1 MIPARLG
8 SKRVPNKNLR
18 MIDGK
23 PLICYILDTV
33 ISSGKF
39 KKDEIFINSESEIF
53 ESVARSRGVK
63 FYKRDP
69 ALATDS
75 ATNDDFTFDFINQ
88 TGCDIVYQFLPTS
101 PFLTVSDISRFV
113 EKMGSGKIDTLVS
126 VKSEKI
132 ECVFDGKPINF
143 DKMSQTPPSQYLTPV
158 NAYACGMMGWKTSN
172 YLANM
177 DKYKCGYHGGD
188 GDIHFYTV
196 SGFAT
201 VDVDNEEDFQLA
213 EVIARAISKEAYA
226 PQFYGETHSEVDVP
240 SILLKDGVKNNNLH
254 DEFID
259 YYTYVNT
266 SERYLDEITKLY
278 KDIEKM
284 KKGNVLPEV
293 NILDYNGDIKSSAEE
308 FIGSKT
314 FIYFWSQTQMNHYR
328 RTIRRVEELKQQ
340 YPQYRFVGIC
350 IQPYTDMV
358 SQAQNIL
365 NLDLS
370 NQFSFKDF
378 ESSSKDWVL
387 TFLNKTIVTDEKVKI
402 IDGFSNLFT
411 NDIEKIL
418 SSN

>member
-1 MIPARLG
+1 MRNFAMIPARLG

-143 DKMSQTPPSQYLTPV
+143 DKMAQTPPSQYLTPV
-158 NAYACGMMGWKTSN
+158 NAYACGMMAWRSDSFKR
-172 YLANM
+172 NM
-177 DKYKCGYHGGD
+177 GKFNSAYHGAD
-188 GDIHFYTV
+188 GRIDFFEV
-196 SGFAT
+196 SGFST
-201 VDVDNEEDFQLA
+201 VDIDNPEDFDLA
-213 EVIARAISKEAYA
+213 ETIQSHLSLGFRSEPTYYNPDIHEFV
-226 PQFYGETHSEVDVP
+226 TSEVDVP
-240 SILLKDGVKNNNLH
+240 EIIKKDGVSSN
-254 DEFID
+254 EFTLENKTVVNVSNIIQNSKQGSWIRRI
-259 YYTYVNT
+259 VNT
-266 SERYLDEITKLY
+266 ENNSCCLISQNPGEGNRRHYHPSWNEWWYIVEGEWEFKIESDVHIVKKDDIVFIPKNSWHQITAIGNSPATRLAVSREDVKHVY
-278 KDIEKM
+278 Q
-284 KKGNVLPEV
+284 KKQKN
-293 NILDYNGDIKSSAEE
+293 
-308 FIGSKT
+308 
-314 FIYFWSQTQMNHYR
+314 
-328 RTIRRVEELKQQ
+328 
-340 YPQYRFVGIC
+340 
-350 IQPYTDMV
+350 
-358 SQAQNIL
+358 
-365 NLDLS
+365 
-370 NQFSFKDF
+370 
-378 ESSSKDWVL
+378 
-387 TFLNKTIVTDEKVKI
+387 
-402 IDGFSNLFT
+402 
-411 NDIEKIL
+411 
-418 SSN
+418 